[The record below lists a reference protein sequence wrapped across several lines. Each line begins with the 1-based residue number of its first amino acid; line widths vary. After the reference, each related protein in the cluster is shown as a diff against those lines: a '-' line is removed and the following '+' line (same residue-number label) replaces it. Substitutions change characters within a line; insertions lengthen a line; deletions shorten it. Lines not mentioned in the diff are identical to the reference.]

1 MPVLPYS
8 ARFCAERCELRD
20 HAQASRVLRALER
33 AGVVACVGTLQPRSK
48 PDGTK
53 LYAAPDT

>member
-1 MPVLPYS
+1 
-8 ARFCAERCELRD
+8 
-20 HAQASRVLRALER
+20 VLRALER